1 MRRAAF
7 ATAAL
12 LAAIV
17 AIATPAVAEW
27 TEYAYPTDA
36 FTVAFPAEPTVEA
49 TTYRAADGRAV
60 PARIYSLTQ
69 GNTVLQ
75 MTVADLGGTA
85 KDETAAVD
93 HAVRA
98 LTEGGTIKLDIPHRI
113 SRMYGR
119 QLSVLRPGGGRT
131 LAAVFY
137 ANGRLYLIEGKALPG
152 GADGTADA
160 IRFQQS
166 LTFTDGATNRTD

>member
-1 MRRAAF
+1 MRRAAYAI
-7 ATAAL
+7 ATL
-12 LAAIV
+12 LAA
-17 AIATPAVAEW
+17 ASPAAAEW
-27 TEYAYPTDA
+27 TEYAYPADA
-36 FTVAFPAEPTVEA
+36 FTVSFPAAPIVQS
-49 TTYRAADGRAV
+49 TTYQAGDGRAV
-60 PARIYSLTQ
+60 PARVYSLTQ

-85 KDETAAVD
+85 TEETAVVD
-93 HAVRA
+93 HAVRT
-98 LTEGGTIKLDIPHRI
+98 LTAGGEIKLDIPHRI

-119 QLSVLRPGGGRT
+119 QLSIVRPEGGRT

-137 ANGRLYLIEGKALPG
+137 AGGRLYLIEGKALPG

-166 LTFTDGATNRTD
+166 LTFSDGGTNRTN